1 MCLAQ
6 LRLGLLGSPLE
17 LLTQL
22 LGLEGL
28 LLGALDL
35 GGILGLF
42 LVGCELVLGLHR
54 AIVVRLLL
62 VGRGLAA
69 PAQVARRRQGLLVH
83 LSGAQLIDLGREL
96 GDRAVLGRER
106 LLLLVDGRIHL
117 FEVLGAALLNRVGMQ
132 LGELLL
138 VGEPVDLLLGG
149 RELVAQLAQ
158 LGLTLLD
165 HLVVALGLCLSL
177 LELSLEGLDIVGQ
190 GVLLLL

>member
-17 LLTQL
+17 LLAQL

-35 GGILGLF
+35 GGVLGLF

-54 AIVVRLLL
+54 AIVVRFLL

-69 PAQVARRRQGLLVH
+69 PAQVARRQGLLVH
-83 LSGAQLIDLGREL
+83 LSGAQLIDLGGEL

-117 FEVLGAALLNRVGMQ
+117 FEVLGAALLDRIGMQ

-149 RELVAQLAQ
+149 RELVTQLAQ
-158 LGLTLLD
+158 LGLALLD
-165 HLVVALGLCLSL
+165 HLVVALGLRLSL

>member
-69 PAQVARRRQGLLVH
+69 PAQVARRQGLLVH

-96 GDRAVLGRER
+96 GDRAVLRRER

-117 FEVLGAALLNRVGMQ
+117 FEVLGAALLDRVGMQ